1 MAKGGRVFL
10 DKIFPD
16 HWSFMLGEIS
26 LYSFVVLLATGVFLS
41 LYFVPSTQ
49 QVIYH
54 GSYKPLDG
62 QWVSEAYR
70 STVGI
75 SFDVRG
81 GLLIRQMH
89 HWAAD
94 IFTGSI
100 IVHMGRIF
108 FTGAFRKPREL
119 NWLIGTTMLILA
131 ILEGFIGYSLPDDLI
146 SGTGLRIG
154 YSIAESIP
162 FVGSY
167 LVTFLWGGQFPGS
180 GVIIPRFFIIHVLI
194 IPLVLIGLLSAHLGL
209 LVRQKHTQFKGEG
222 RTENNVVGSPMFP
235 TFMAKTTG
243 FLFMVTAATA
253 LLGAFAQINPI
264 WQFGSYDASKI
275 SYAVQPDWYMGWLDG
290 ALRIMP
296 SWELAFWGHTVP
308 LEVFLPA
315 VVFPGIVFTIA
326 HHVADDRTP
335 VHGGQRTAQP
345 ARPAAGQTQAHGV
358 PAWPFFAMLF
368 TLFAASSTDVLANFF
383 HVSLNQVLWF
393 FRFAVF
399 IVPIV
404 SGLVA
409 YQLCREMQG
418 VHGIGKRKRAVI
430 VQRSAEG
437 EYSTVES
444 APRPDDEHE
453 RARPR
458 AGAGAHRHRA
468 VEQRRHPSARELAH
482 GRSTGQPLS
491 TRRGR
496 VTARDLWV
504 AAESVHAVTY
514 FAPECRT
521 ALREAGLRGFWSGY
535 FAARAAPLGRVGAG
549 PVTAAFFNFHPA
561 MVARAVPGLL
571 GRRGAR
577 DALPGAGHRGGGG
590 ARRGVP
596 RRGAVRAAGVPAA
609 AAAGGGERA
618 TGPDGSWPAPTGHCG
633 PALRRRWGPGGS
645 ARPGK
650 PARPCASTAATG
662 TLPRS

>member
-1 MAKGGRVFL
+1 MSATAAKTKRSDKKERGPCGHLSKVVGELDDRLGVAKGGRVFL

-41 LYFVPSTQ
+41 LFFVPSTQ
-49 QVIYH
+49 QVVYH
-54 GSYKPLDG
+54 GSYRPLDG

-70 STVGI
+70 STVQI

-81 GLLIRQMH
+81 GILVRQMH

-119 NWLIGTTMLILA
+119 NWIIGTTMLILA

-162 FVGSY
+162 FIGSY

-194 IPLVLIGLLSAHLGL
+194 IPLVLVALLSAHLGL

-243 FLFMVTAATA
+243 FLFMVTAATG
-253 LLGAFAQINPI
+253 LLGAFPPINPI

-326 HHVADDRTP
+326 AMWLAIERQYTGDDELHNLLDRP
-335 VHGGQRTAQP
+335 RDRPKRTAF
-345 ARPAAGQTQAHGV
+345 GV
-358 PAWPFFAMLF
+358 AFFAMLF
-368 TLFAASSTDVLANFF
+368 TLFAASSTDVLANYFK
-383 HVSLNQVLWF
+383 VSLNEVLWF
-393 FRFAVF
+393 FRFAFF
-399 IVPIV
+399 IIPLITGAVV
-404 SGLVA
+404 
-409 YQLCREMQG
+409 YQMCREMQG

-430 VQRSAEG
+430 VRRSAEG
-437 EYSTVES
+437 EYSTGEA
-444 APRPDDEHE
+444 APRPHDGKNGLD
-453 RARPR
+453 P
-458 AGAGAHRHRA
+458 
-468 VEQRRHPSARELAH
+468 
-482 GRSTGQPLS
+482 QP
-491 TRRGR
+491 
-496 VTARDLWV
+496 
-504 AAESVHAVTY
+504 
-514 FAPECRT
+514 
-521 ALREAGLRGFWSGY
+521 
-535 FAARAAPLGRVGAG
+535 G
-549 PVTAAFFNFHPA
+549 P
-561 MVARAVPGLL
+561 
-571 GRRGAR
+571 
-577 DALPGAGHRGGGG
+577 
-590 ARRGVP
+590 
-596 RRGAVRAAGVPAA
+596 
-609 AAAGGGERA
+609 
-618 TGPDGSWPAPTGHCG
+618 
-633 PALRRRWGPGGS
+633 
-645 ARPGK
+645 
-650 PARPCASTAATG
+650 
-662 TLPRS
+662 